1 MDYITRMAQTHRNPT
16 TSDRL
21 TTVLSYGVLLLLGYL
36 VFIIIEPFIRPLAW
50 SAVMAIFFYPAYL
63 WLQKRMRPTLAA
75 LLSTLGVT
83 LLLIVPVLL
92 VLLFASK
99 EAIDGSAR
107 IQGMINGGAAALPTH
122 FMDWLQG
129 QLPDSLKDIDLMGP
143 LRQGAEKVASYMA
156 SSLGGLLKNL
166 FAFFVSLFIVLFAL
180 FFMFRDGETILRA
193 ARHLIPFD
201 REIQEGMLGES
212 RDLIFASVA
221 VALLIAAVQGTL
233 GGIAFGITGLP
244 APVFMGVLI
253 AFFSIVP
260 VVGSALIWIP
270 AAGWL
275 ALNGHWGKAIVVVAI
290 CGGVAGVADNLIRP
304 LLLRNRTKLND
315 LLLFISILGGLD
327 AFGLL
332 GLVVGPTIVAAALG
346 VFRVYM
352 GRREQLE
359 KGTA

>member
-1 MDYITRMAQTHRNPT
+1 MTQTNRNTT

-36 VFIIIEPFIRPLAW
+36 VFLITEPFIRPLAW
-50 SAVMAIFFYPAYL
+50 SAVLAIFFYPVYL
-63 WLQKRMRPTLAA
+63 WLQERMRPTFAA
-75 LLSTLGVT
+75 LVSTLGVT

-92 VLLFASK
+92 ILLYASK

-107 IQGMINGGAAALPTH
+107 IQGMINGGTAALPTH
-122 FMDWLQG
+122 FVDWLQ
-129 QLPDSLKDIDLMGP
+129 QRLPASLQNIDLMGP
-143 LRQGAEKVASYMA
+143 LRQGAEKIASYLA
-156 SSLGGLLKNL
+156 SSLGALLKNM
-166 FAFFVSLFIVLFAL
+166 FSFFVNLFILLFAL
-180 FFMFRDGETILRA
+180 FFMFRDGERILRA
-193 ARHLIPFD
+193 VRHLLPFD
-201 REIQEGMLGES
+201 HEIQENMLGES

-221 VALLIAAVQGTL
+221 VALLIAAVQGLL
-233 GGIAFGITGLP
+233 GGIAFALTGLP

-260 VVGSALIWIP
+260 VVGSALIWFP
-270 AAGWL
+270 AAAWL
-275 ALNGHWGKAIVVVAI
+275 AFSGHWGKAVVVVAI
-290 CGGVAGVADNLIRP
+290 CGGVAGLADNLIRP

-327 AFGLL
+327 VFGLL
-332 GLVVGPTIVAAALG
+332 GLVAGPTIVAAALG

-352 GRREQLE
+352 ESREDLA